1 VDIEHMFGY
10 RWSAV
15 PRERSVIVCVLVPR
29 FALRVAAGLDGA
41 LPSEPAALGPEP
53 GGPPA
58 VGECNAAAATFGVA
72 AGMRVGEALARC
84 PRLQLVT
91 ADPGAVADAAEALLG
106 RLEELGAAVEPL
118 APGRALFC
126 ADGLV
131 RLHGGVARLLAAA
144 SARLGPGGRTG
155 AGPGR
160 FIAQAAALRS
170 RAGSSHQVEPGA
182 AATFLAPMPV
192 ARLPLDPATAD
203 TLHALGIRTAGEL
216 AALPLPAVADR
227 FGRPGIGAWRLA
239 RGEDEAYVAPRTPPE
254 PLCEAIEFPEPV
266 GDEFTLRGA
275 LAVLIERLAGDPRR
289 SGRPPRAFAMSA
301 RLAAGGSWRRP
312 VTLREPTADP
322 RRLRDALT
330 PRLVELPGAVE
341 RLSLEITAL
350 AASAD
355 RQLSLY
361 RPPAELL
368 RERAAEAAKQ
378 VRAGLGE
385 GHLWRVVEVAPWSR
399 VPEGRELLVPFDG

>member
-1 VDIEHMFGY
+1 MCSGIVRSD
-10 RWSAV
+10 V
-15 PRERSVIVCVLVPR
+15 PRERSVIVSVLVPR
-29 FALRVAAGLDGA
+29 FALRVAAGQNGA
-41 LPSEPAALGPEP
+41 LPSKPAALGPEP

-58 VGECNAAAATFGVA
+58 IGEANAAAATFGVTP
-72 AGMRVGEALARC
+72 GMRVGEALARC

-91 ADPGAVADAAEALLG
+91 ADTGAVADAGEALLQ
-106 RLEELGAAVEPL
+106 RLEELGAAVESL

-131 RLHGGVARLLAAA
+131 RLHGGLHRLL
-144 SARLGPGGRTG
+144 SATGAILGPGGRTG

-160 FIAQAAALRS
+160 FIAQAAAV
-170 RAGSSHQVEPGA
+170 RARPGRPRVVEAGA
-182 AATFLAPMPV
+182 AAQFLAGMPV
-192 ARLPLDPATAD
+192 ARLPLDEGTAD

-227 FGRPGIGAWRLA
+227 FGRPGISAWRLA
-239 RGEDEAYVAPRTPPE
+239 RGEDETYVAPRTPPE
-254 PLCEAIEFPEPV
+254 PLREAIEFPEPV

-275 LAVLIERLAGDPRR
+275 LVVLIGRLLGDSRR
-289 SGRPPRAFAMSA
+289 AGRPPRALVMSA

-312 VTLREPTADP
+312 VTLREPTGELE
-322 RRLRDALT
+322 RLRDALA
-330 PRLVELPGAVE
+330 PRLVELPAAVE
-341 RLSLEITAL
+341 RLGLEITAL
-350 AASAD
+350 SSTAD

-361 RPPAELL
+361 RPPGELV
-368 RERAAEAAKQ
+368 RERAAEAARQ

-399 VPEGRELLVPFDG
+399 VPEGRDLLVPFDG

>member
-1 VDIEHMFGY
+1 M
-10 RWSAV
+10 
-15 PRERSVIVCVLVPR
+15 PRERTTIVCVLVPR
-29 FALRVAAGLDGA
+29 FALRVAAGMGGA

-53 GGPPA
+53 GGA
-58 VGECNAAAATFGVA
+58 AVVGETNAAAAAFGVA
-72 AGMRVGEALARC
+72 AGMRVGEALSRC
-84 PRLQLVT
+84 PRLRLVT
-91 ADPGAVADAAEALLG
+91 ADPGAVADAGEALLQ
-106 RLEELGAAVEPL
+106 RLEEMGAEVESL

-131 RLHGGVARLLAAA
+131 RLHGGLARLLSAAAA
-144 SARLGPGGRTG
+144 SIGRGGRMG

-160 FIAQAAALRS
+160 FIAQAAAV
-170 RAGSSHQVEPGA
+170 RARPGHPRLVETGA
-182 AATFLAPMPV
+182 AAGFLASMPV
-192 ARLPLDPATAD
+192 SRLPLDAATAD

-216 AALPLPAVADR
+216 AVLPLPSVADR
-227 FGRPGIGAWRLA
+227 FGHAGIAAWRLA

-254 PLCEAIEFPEPV
+254 PLRDAVEFPEPV

-275 LAVLIERLAGDPRR
+275 LTVLIARLLGHPRR
-289 SGRPPRAFAMSA
+289 AGRPPRTLAVSA

-322 RRLRDALT
+322 LRLRDALA

-341 RLSLEITAL
+341 QLSLEITAL
-350 AASAD
+350 CASAD
-355 RQLSLY
+355 RQQSLF

-368 RERAAEAAKQ
+368 RERAAEAARQ

-399 VPEGRELLVPFDG
+399 VPEGRDLLVPFDG

>member
-1 VDIEHMFGY
+1 MCSGIVA
-10 RWSAV
+10 RTL

-29 FALRVAAGLDGA
+29 FALRVAAALGGA

-91 ADPGAVADAAEALLG
+91 ADPGAVADAAEALLA

-118 APGRALFC
+118 APGRAVFC

-131 RLHGGVARLLAAA
+131 RLHGGVARLLVAA

-160 FIAQAAALRS
+160 FIAQAAALRA
-170 RAGSSHQVEPGA
+170 RPGASHQVEPGA
-182 AATFLAPMPV
+182 AASFLAPMPV

-227 FGRPGIGAWRLA
+227 FGRPGIEAWRLA

-254 PLCEAIEFPEPV
+254 PLHEAIEFPEPV

-289 SGRPPRAFAMSA
+289 AGRPPRALAMSA

-312 VTLREPTADP
+312 VALREPTADP
-322 RRLRDALT
+322 RRLRDALA

-341 RLSLEITAL
+341 RLGLEITAL
-350 AASAD
+350 AATAD

-368 RERAAEAAKQ
+368 RERAAEAARQ

>member
-1 VDIEHMFGY
+1 M
-10 RWSAV
+10 
-15 PRERSVIVCVLVPR
+15 PRERSIIVCVLVPR
-29 FALRVAAGLDGA
+29 FALRVAAGLGGA

-58 VGECNAAAATFGVA
+58 VGEANAAAATFGVTP
-72 AGMRVGEALARC
+72 GMRVGEALARC

-91 ADPGAVADAAEALLG
+91 ADPGAVADAAEALLQ
-106 RLEELGAAVEPL
+106 RLEEMGAAVESL
-118 APGRALFC
+118 EPGRALFC

-131 RLHGGVARLLAAA
+131 RLHGGLHRLLSAA
-144 SARLGPGGRTG
+144 SSRLGPGGRTG

-160 FIAQAAALRS
+160 FIAQAAAVRA
-170 RAGSSHQVEPGA
+170 RAGHPRQVEPGA
-182 AATFLAPMPV
+182 AASFLGPMPV
-192 ARLPLDPATAD
+192 AQLPLDAGTAD

-216 AALPLPAVADR
+216 AALPLPSVADR
-227 FGRPGIGAWRLA
+227 FGRPGIAVWRLA

-254 PLCEAIEFPEPV
+254 PMRETIEFPDPV

-275 LAVLIERLAGDPRR
+275 LAVLIERLVGHPRR
-289 SGRPPRAFAMSA
+289 AGRPPRTLAISA

-322 RRLRDALT
+322 RRLRDALS

-341 RLSLEITAL
+341 HLSLEITAL
-350 AASAD
+350 CASAD
-355 RQLSLY
+355 RQQSLF
-361 RPPAELL
+361 RPPSEVLH
-368 RERAAEAAKQ
+368 ERAAEAARQ

-399 VPEGRELLVPFDG
+399 VPEGRDLLVPFD

>member
-1 VDIEHMFGY
+1 M
-10 RWSAV
+10 

-29 FALRVAAGLDGA
+29 FALRVAVGMGGA

-58 VGECNAAAATFGVA
+58 VGEANAAAATFGVV

-84 PRLQLVT
+84 PRLRLVT
-91 ADPGAVADAAEALLG
+91 ADPGAVADAGEALLQ
-106 RLEELGAAVEPL
+106 RLEERGAAVESL

-131 RLHGGVARLLAAA
+131 RLHGGLHRLL
-144 SARLGPGGRTG
+144 SATGSSLGAGGRTG

-160 FIAQAAALRS
+160 FIAQAAALRA
-170 RAGSSHQVEPGA
+170 RPGHPRQVETGA
-182 AATFLAPMPV
+182 AASFLAPMPV
-192 ARLPLDPATAD
+192 ARLPLDAATAD

-239 RGEDEAYVAPRTPPE
+239 RGEDETYVAPRTPPE
-254 PLCEAIEFPEPV
+254 PLREAIEFPEPV

-275 LAVLIERLAGDPRR
+275 LTVLIERLVGDPRR
-289 SGRPPRAFAMSA
+289 AGRPPRTLAISA

-322 RRLRDALT
+322 RRLRDALA

-341 RLSLEITAL
+341 HLGLEITAL
-350 AASAD
+350 SSSAD

-368 RERAAEAAKQ
+368 RERASEAARQ

-399 VPEGRELLVPFDG
+399 VPEGRDLLVPFDG

>member
-1 VDIEHMFGY
+1 
-10 RWSAV
+10 V
-15 PRERSVIVCVLVPR
+15 PRDRSTIVCVLVPR
-29 FALRVAAGLDGA
+29 FALRVAAGLGGA
-41 LPSEPAALGPEP
+41 LPADPAALGPEP
-53 GGPPA
+53 GGPPEI
-58 VGECNAAAATFGVA
+58 GEVNAAAATFGVEP
-72 AGMRVGEALARC
+72 GMRVGEALARC

-91 ADPGAVADAAEALLG
+91 ADPGAVADAAEGLLQ
-106 RLEELGAAVEPL
+106 RLEEMGSAVESL

-131 RLHGGVARLLAAA
+131 RLHGGMHRLL
-144 SARLGPGGRTG
+144 SATSSRLGPGGRAG

-160 FIAQAAALRS
+160 FIAQAAAV
-170 RAGSSHQVEPGA
+170 RARPGHPREVEPGA
-182 AATFLAPMPV
+182 GASFLAPMPV

-203 TLHALGIRTAGEL
+203 TLRALGIRTAGEL

-227 FGRPGIGAWRLA
+227 FGRAGISAWRLA
-239 RGEDEAYVAPRTPPE
+239 RGEDETYVAPRTPPE
-254 PLCEAIEFPEPV
+254 PLREEVEFTDPV
-266 GDEFTLRGA
+266 GDEHTLRGA
-275 LAVLIERLAGDPRR
+275 LVVLIERLLAHRR
-289 SGRPPRAFAMSA
+289 RAGRPPRTLAVSA

-322 RRLRDALT
+322 RRLRDALA

-350 AASAD
+350 SATAD

-361 RPPAELL
+361 RPPSELL
-368 RERAAEAAKQ
+368 RERAAEAARQ

-399 VPEGRELLVPFDG
+399 VPEGRDLLVPFDG

>member
-1 VDIEHMFGY
+1 MFGY

-131 RLHGGVARLLAAA
+131 RLHGGVARLLAAVA
-144 SARLGPGGRTG
+144 ARLGPGGRTG

-160 FIAQAAALRS
+160 FIAQAAALRA
-170 RAGSSHQVEPGA
+170 RPGGAHQVEGGA
-182 AATFLAPMPV
+182 AASFLAPMPV

-275 LAVLIERLAGDPRR
+275 LAVMIERLAGDPRR
-289 SGRPPRAFAMSA
+289 TGRPPRTLAMSA

-322 RRLRDALT
+322 RRLRDALA

-341 RLSLEITAL
+341 RLSLEITEL